1 MTPTPRVWVLG
12 GATALSIISTVVLAI
27 APGEGP
33 LEARAILVGGFA
45 AMTALMAYMTWL
57 ATRGR

>member
-1 MTPTPRVWVLG
+1 MTPRVWVLG
-12 GATALSIISTVVLAI
+12 AATVLSVISTIVLAV

-33 LEARAILVGGFA
+33 IEARVILVGGFA

-57 ATRGR
+57 ATRRR